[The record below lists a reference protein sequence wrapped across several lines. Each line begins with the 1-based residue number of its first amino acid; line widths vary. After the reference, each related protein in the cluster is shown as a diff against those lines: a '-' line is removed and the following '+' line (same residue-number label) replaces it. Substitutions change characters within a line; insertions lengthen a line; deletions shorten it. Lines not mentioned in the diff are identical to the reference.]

1 MPRTKKKVETKKT
14 IDRKQRAEMLTDNL
28 RNRLSNMSI
37 SRSYTSL
44 AYGIITLIVLF
55 ALGFAI
61 FRLFTQD
68 ATPTIS
74 EDGLDTAQEEQAED
88 RYTVQEGETLWSI
101 AEKEYNDGYAW
112 SEIAEANTLTNPD
125 NLEAG
130 TELVLPERE
139 AVAHVDTEQNTQA
152 TASPTIQVTDTPT
165 PTVAQ
170 EQAQQPVGEKITGEQ
185 YTVVE
190 GDTLWSIAVRAY
202 DDGYRWPEIAQA
214 NNIVNPHLIFVGT
227 TLNLQ
232 R

>member
-1 MPRTKKKVETKKT
+1 MSRTKKKVEKKKT
-14 IDRKQRAEMLTDNL
+14 TDRKQRAEMLTDDL
-28 RNRLSNMSI
+28 RNRLSTLSF

-44 AYGIITLIVLF
+44 AYGIISLIVLF

-61 FRLFTQD
+61 FRLFTQNV
-68 ATPTIS
+68 TPEIA
-74 EDGLDTAQEEQAED
+74 EEGLDTVQEEQAD
-88 RYTVQEGETLWSI
+88 NKYTVLEGETLWSI
-101 AEKEYNDGYAW
+101 AEKEYNNGYVW
-112 SEIAEANTLTNPD
+112 SEIAEANALTNPN

-130 TELVLPERE
+130 TELILPEQE
-139 AVAHVDTEQNTQA
+139 TLAQADNQPDTQA
-152 TASPTIQVTDTPT
+152 TASPTMQVTTTPA

-170 EQAQQPVGEKITGEQ
+170 EQAQPVGEKITGEQ

-202 DDGYRWPEIAQA
+202 DDGYRWPEIAQV
-214 NNIVNPHLIFVGT
+214 NSIENPHLIFVGT